1 MNKLSVIVF
10 LILAGAGVNAQ
21 SLHVGGKL
29 GANITKIDGVSFD
42 DAYQLGYQLGAFAE
56 IDFNET
62 VGIQPEV
69 LFSQTNSQY
78 SEEFKDIYEN
88 ILSPAGG
95 DDVKL
100 NYLNIPLLLRIN
112 ASEKLTLLAGPQ
124 FSILMND
131 EQDLVDNGQ
140 TAFKSGDLN
149 GVAGLQLNWGS
160 FRVYGRYVFGLSDI
174 NNIDNQDT
182 WKNNQVQMGVGITL
196 F

>member
-1 MNKLSVIVF
+1 MKRWSVIMF
-10 LILAGAGVNAQ
+10 LIVAAMGANAQ
-21 SLHVGGKL
+21 SLHIGGKL
-29 GANITKIDGVSFD
+29 GANVTKIDGVSFD
-42 DAYQLGYQLGAFAE
+42 NAYQLGYQLGAFAE
-56 IDFNET
+56 IDFNKT
-62 VGIQPEV
+62 VGIQPEI

-88 ILSPAGG
+88 IISPAGG

-100 NYLNIPLLLRIN
+100 NYLSIPLLLRIN

-124 FSILMND
+124 FSILKND
-131 EQDLVDNGQ
+131 DQDLVDNGQ
-140 TAFKSGDLN
+140 DAFKSGDLN

>member
-1 MNKLSVIVF
+1 MKKIGISMFVLLVAF
-10 LILAGAGVNAQ
+10 AVNAQ
-21 SLHVGGKL
+21 SLHVGGKA
-29 GANITKIDGVSFD
+29 GANLTKISGVSFGD
-42 DAYQLGYQLGAFAE
+42 GYQLGYQLGAFAE

-69 LFSQTNSQY
+69 LFSQTNSMY

-95 DDVKL
+95 NDVKL

-112 ASEKLTLLAGPQ
+112 ASKKLTLLAGPQ
-124 FSILMND
+124 FSILMNED
-131 EQDLVDNGQ
+131 QDLVANGEE
-140 TAFKSGDLN
+140 AFKSGDIN

-174 NNIDNQDT
+174 NNIDDQDT

>member
-1 MNKLSVIVF
+1 MKKLSIVMF
-10 LILAGAGVNAQ
+10 LIAAVAGANAQ
-21 SLHVGGKL
+21 SLHIGGKL

-56 IDFNET
+56 IDFNKT

-112 ASEKLTLLAGPQ
+112 ASDKLTLLAGPQ

-131 EQDLVDNGQ
+131 DQDLVDNGQ
-140 TAFKSGDLN
+140 AAFKSGDVN

>member
-1 MNKLSVIVF
+1 MKLLVLSLFFSHLSFGAISNNWYTEDAF
-10 LILAGAGVNAQ
+10 L
-21 SLHVGGKL
+21 
-29 GANITKIDGVSFD
+29 DR
-42 DAYQLGYQLGAFAE
+42 
-56 IDFNET
+56 
-62 VGIQPEV
+62 
-69 LFSQTNSQY
+69 
-78 SEEFKDIYEN
+78 EN
-88 ILSPAGG
+88 IYASLLRFRSEIPVTSFVSPYVTFGSDLQTPTSQISNVTASSYAFGG
-95 DDVKL
+95 PGVKL

-112 ASEKLTLLAGPQ
+112 ASDKLTLLAGPQ

-131 EQDLVDNGQ
+131 DQDLVDNGQ
-140 TAFKSGDLN
+140 AAFKSGDVN